1 MSQFAAA
8 GFSQAGRGKPNQ
20 DSFLI
25 EELGDKTIIL
35 AIADGMG
42 GKLGGDIASKIAM
55 ETLTREVKQS
65 NFSIPSL
72 FSRVKTALDNKAA
85 QYHELHEM
93 GTTLTVAIV
102 QNNIVSLG
110 HVGDTRL
117 YHLRNSGIMARTT
130 DQTEVQKLIEDGILS
145 KQRAKSYNRRNIL
158 LSVLTPRQDYTLQE
172 SHFELQSNDRLLLL
186 TDGAYSLASKIE
198 LRDLSLKNEE
208 IPAYTNEIRN
218 LIESKRIHDDYSVV
232 TFQFNTSCV

>member
-1 MSQFAAA
+1 MSQFTAA
-8 GFSQAGRGKPNQ
+8 GFSEAGRGKPNQ

-25 EELGDKTIIL
+25 EELGEKTFIL

-55 ETLTREVKQS
+55 ETLSKEVKLS
-65 NFSIPSL
+65 NFSIPSI
-72 FSRVKTALDNKAA
+72 FSKVKTALDSKAA
-85 QYHELHEM
+85 QSHELQEM
-93 GTTLTVAIV
+93 GTTLTVAII

-117 YHLRNSGIMARTT
+117 YHLRNSGIVARTA
-130 DQTEVQKLIEDGILS
+130 DQTEVQKLIDDGILS

-158 LSVLTPRQDYTLQE
+158 LSVLTPRQDFTLQE
-172 SHFELQSNDRLLLL
+172 SHFELQKNDRLLLL

-198 LRDLSLKNEE
+198 LRDLSLKNNELLD
-208 IPAYTNEIRN
+208 YLNEIRN
-218 LIESKRIHDDYSVV
+218 LIESKKIHDDYSVV
-232 TFQFNTSCV
+232 TFQINN